1 VDSNLNGSVRGRGGI
16 IVGPVLFFATAGWGR
31 TSISI
36 VERLAAGTSLQSSGT
51 LTASSTVSAPRHM
64 SCRQFPFDAGCLDER
79 TCP

>member
-16 IVGPVLFFATAGWGR
+16 IMGPVLFFVTAGSGWTG
-31 TSISI
+31 IST

-51 LTASSTVSAPRHM
+51 FSSSTVSAPRCM
-64 SCRQFPFDAGCLDER
+64 PCPQFPFDAGCLDER